1 MPYRLELRQ
10 HFTVM
15 VNRWDLSRTAPDQA
29 QLGFIEQK
37 RMSLR
42 EKVTCWT
49 DNSRGSVLFTIQAEN
64 IIELAGKYVVADG
77 AGQQLARIEKD
88 FRGSLAQSTYHLR
101 TPAGVFVV
109 RERGRLRAILRRVWG
124 LVVDWPWL
132 LPIQFEVV
140 REDGAAAGSIQ
151 RQWSRLR
158 DVYDVDVHDDGLDQR
173 VAAAAAVAV
182 DAFMNR

>member
-1 MPYRLELRQ
+1 MAYRLELRQ

-15 VNRWDLSRTAPDQA
+15 VNRWDLVRVAPSPA

-42 EKVTCWT
+42 EKVTCW
-49 DNSRGSVLFTIQAEN
+49 DPSRQSVVFTVQAEN
-64 IIELAGKYVVADG
+64 IVELAGKYVVADG
-77 AGQQLARIEKD
+77 AGRTLARIEKD
-88 FRGSLAQSTYHLR
+88 FRGSLAQSTYRML
-101 TPAGVFVV
+101 TDAGTYTV
-109 RERGRLRAILRRVWG
+109 RERGALRAIVRRVWSFG
-124 LVVDWPWL
+124 IDWPWI

-140 REDGAAAGSIQ
+140 RDGAEAGAVH

-158 DVYDVDVHDDGLDQR
+158 DVYDIDIHDDALDER
-173 VAAAAAVAV
+173 VAAAMAVAV

>member
-1 MPYRLELRQ
+1 MAYRLELRQ

-15 VNRWDLSRTAPDQA
+15 VNRWDLSRVAPTQA

-42 EKVTCWT
+42 ERVTCW
-49 DNSRGSVLFTIQAEN
+49 DPSRANVLFTIQAEN
-64 IIELAGKYVVADG
+64 IVELAGKYVVADA

-88 FRGSLAQSTYHLR
+88 FKGSLAQSTYRVL
-101 TPAGVFVV
+101 TGAGTYTV
-109 RERGRLRAILRRVWG
+109 REKGRVRAILRRLWG

-132 LPIQFEVV
+132 LPIQFEVL
-140 REDGAAAGSIQ
+140 RDGGADAGSIQ

-158 DVYDVDVHDDGLDQR
+158 DVYDIDDDALDQR

>member
-1 MPYRLELRQ
+1 MAYRLELRQ

-15 VNRWDLSRTAPDQA
+15 VNRWDLSRVAPTQA
-29 QLGFIEQK
+29 PLGFIEQK

-42 EKVTCWT
+42 ERVTCW
-49 DNSRGSVLFTIQAEN
+49 DPSRESVLFTVQAEN
-64 IIELAGKYVVADG
+64 IIELAGKYVIADA

-88 FRGSLAQSTYHLR
+88 FKGSLAQSTYRVL
-101 TPAGVFVV
+101 TGAGTYTV

-124 LVVDWPWL
+124 VVVDWPWL

-140 REDGAAAGSIQ
+140 RDGGEPAGSIQ

-158 DVYDVDVHDDGLDQR
+158 DVYDVDITDDALDER
-173 VAAAAAVAV
+173 VAAAMAVAV

>member
-15 VNRWDLSRTAPDQA
+15 VNRWDLSRTAPDQV
-29 QLGFIEQK
+29 QLGYIEQK
-37 RMSLR
+37 RMSLK
-42 EKVTCWT
+42 EKVTCW
-49 DNSRGSVLFTIQAEN
+49 DPSRSGVVFTIQAEN

-77 AGQQLARIEKD
+77 GGQQLARIEKD
-88 FRGSLAQSTYHLR
+88 FKGSLAQSTYHVR

-109 RERGRLRAILRRVWG
+109 RERGRVRAIFRRIWG
-124 LVVDWPWL
+124 IVVDWPWL
-132 LPIQFEVV
+132 LPIQFEVT
-140 REDGAAAGSIQ
+140 REDGATTVGSIQ

-158 DVYDVDVHDDGLDQR
+158 DVYDIDIQDDGIDQR
-173 VAAAAAVAV
+173 VAAACAVAI